1 VEIDFL
7 SLLFGGNVKGSIF
20 GGIKARS
27 DFPVIID
34 KWKKKVNSYEKKMKF
49 YMHMQICYISIY
61 KSMMINM

>member
-34 KWKKKVNSYEKKMKF
+34 KWKKKVNFYEK
-49 YMHMQICYISIY
+49 
-61 KSMMINM
+61 